1 MRKMADADC
10 MPRGGLEPWKQL
22 RDWHVTSKPMD
33 VRDSGTL
40 VQVHADARA
49 RQRGNTGLGVVI
61 HHKLAPLMAKC

>member
-49 RQRGNTGLGVVI
+49 RQRGQNAEASRKDAVNRHLD
-61 HHKLAPLMAKC
+61 